1 MYKALAARVSPEAR
15 MMEVRKVMDWPEV
28 RCWAQGDDRGQVEVM
43 KVMMMKSMV
52 TDMHEIDPPPLS
64 EQNRRKKPGP

>member
-1 MYKALAARVSPEAR
+1 
-15 MMEVRKVMDWPEV
+15 
-28 RCWAQGDDRGQVEVM
+28 M